1 MPASPTRSGWFHG
14 VPARRACTPQAPWG
28 VFAGH
33 GQGAGP
39 HTRVLESVL
48 DMTGAFPPSPFG
60 IARPAYKFIV
70 PLKLL
75 AFALL
80 LGGWFAGGRVG
91 LWVMVS
97 AVVPGVLAG
106 YVAWFFRDPHR
117 RIAGGKG
124 VVCCPA
130 DGKVASIIE
139 VPCAEMP
146 GGRARRVA
154 VFLNIFNVHIQR
166 TPVSGRVTKVTHKKG
181 KFMNAMNEKCSEENE
196 NVTVWLASGDR
207 VVGVRQITGAIARR
221 IVCYVRKGAELR
233 RGERYGLIQF
243 GSRVEVFLP
252 MDAKVRVKVGQKVS
266 GGSTLLAV
274 IPAIVEED
282 PVTAEPPRALSAG
295 GRR

>member
-1 MPASPTRSGWFHG
+1 
-14 VPARRACTPQAPWG
+14 
-28 VFAGH
+28 
-33 GQGAGP
+33 
-39 HTRVLESVL
+39 
-48 DMTGAFPPSPFG
+48 MTGAFPPSPFG
-60 IARPAYKFIV
+60 IARPAYKFII
-70 PLKLL
+70 PLKVL

-80 LGGWFAGGRVG
+80 LGGWFAAGRAG
-91 LWVMVS
+91 LWLF
-97 AVVPGVLAG
+97 AAAIVPAVLAG
-106 YVAWFFRDPHR
+106 YVGWFFRDPR
-117 RIAGGKG
+117 RKIVGGQG
-124 VVCCPA
+124 TVCCPA

-166 TPVSGRVTKVTHKKG
+166 TPVPGRVTKVTHKKG

-221 IVCYVRKGAELR
+221 IVCYVRKGAILR

-252 MDAKVRVKVGQKVS
+252 MDAKVRVKVGQKVC
-266 GGSTLLAV
+266 GGTTLLAV
-274 IPAIVEED
+274 IPAAVAED
-282 PVTAEPPRALSAG
+282 PVTADPPAAMASG
-295 GRR
+295 SRR

>member
-1 MPASPTRSGWFHG
+1 
-14 VPARRACTPQAPWG
+14 
-28 VFAGH
+28 
-33 GQGAGP
+33 
-39 HTRVLESVL
+39 
-48 DMTGAFPPSPFG
+48 MTGAFPPSPFG

-75 AFALL
+75 ALALL
-80 LGGWFAGGRVG
+80 LGGWLAGGGAGRW
-91 LWVMVS
+91 L
-97 AVVPGVLAG
+97 VPAAFVPALLAG
-106 YVAWFFRDPHR
+106 YVGWFFRDPGR
-117 RIAGGKG
+117 RIAGGRG
-124 VVCCPA
+124 AVCSPA

-154 VFLNIFNVHIQR
+154 IFLNIFNVHIQR
-166 TPVSGRVTKVTHKKG
+166 SPVRGRVTKVTHKKG

-221 IVCYVRKGAELR
+221 IVCYVRKGAVLR

-252 MDAKVRVKVGQKVS
+252 LDAKVRVRVGQGVS
-266 GGSTLLAV
+266 GGTTLLAV
-274 IPAIVEED
+274 IPAPVGED
-282 PVTAEPPRALSAG
+282 PATAEPPRLAAG
-295 GRR
+295 SRS